1 MTMPSHDMLE
11 RSLAPAT
18 ARPSEAALAALRDSV
33 PFMQLPLPCWVYD
46 VSTRAFLEV
55 NPAAERTYGYT
66 RQEFLGM
73 TLADIRRPA
82 EATRLGRLLDG
93 RARGEPVSDTQH
105 WVHRT
110 RLGQEIAVTVKAVDF
125 PCGERNARMVFITD
139 ITLQRATTV
148 ENKLLYE
155 CLETAG
161 DMIVVTAA
169 EPDAAGNHPILYVN
183 RAFEQRTGYSR
194 AEVFGRDPRMLQGP
208 DTDRAEAARI
218 GRALAAW
225 QSVTVELVNHTRSG
239 TAYWVEM
246 TITPVADERGWF
258 HYWFAV
264 ERDISERKASEQ
276 ALGNSRAELERRV
289 AERTRELQHTVHELE
304 SFSRTVS
311 HDLQNP
317 LNGVR
322 GFAEMLLVKHGPSLP
337 ADASRMLGLIQRS
350 ADQMHT
356 IIEQLLALNRI
367 SSMQARPVAVELG
380 ALCLSLFETLR
391 RRQPERTV
399 QLDTATCGTV
409 HADLQLLSIVL
420 HSLLDNAWK
429 FTGKRDHGAAVRV
442 GLLGVQ
448 EGVVLSVAD
457 NGIGFDAS
465 HAQCLFSP
473 FKRMVLAREFDG
485 LGIGLAQ
492 AARAAERLGGWLW
505 ADGNPGQGA
514 RFHLFLP
521 TPSSAVAAASTLS
534 AGQPLD
540 H

>member
-1 MTMPSHDMLE
+1 MNMPQHDMLE
-11 RSLAPAT
+11 RSPAPAT
-18 ARPSEAALAALRDSV
+18 ARPSEVALAALRDSV
-33 PFMQLPLPCWVYD
+33 PFMQLPRPCWVYD
-46 VSTRAFLEV
+46 VDTRAFLEV
-55 NPAAERTYGYT
+55 NPAAELTYGYT
-66 RQEFLGM
+66 RREFLAM

-82 EATRLGRLLDG
+82 EAARLNRMFEA
-93 RARGEPVSDTQH
+93 RARGEPADATRH

-110 RLGQEIAVTVKAVDF
+110 RQGQEIAVTVEAVDF
-125 PCGERNARMVFITD
+125 PCGERSARMVFVTD
-139 ITLQRATTV
+139 ITLQHATTV
-148 ENKLLYE
+148 ENRLLYE

-169 EPDAAGNHPILYVN
+169 EADAAGDHPILYVN

-194 AEVFGRDPRMLQGP
+194 AEVIGRDPRMLQGP
-208 DTDRAEAARI
+208 DTDRDEVARI
-218 GRALAAW
+218 SRALAAW

-239 TAYWVEM
+239 TPYWVEM
-246 TITPVADERGWF
+246 TITPVADEHGWF
-258 HYWFAV
+258 HYWFSV
-264 ERDISERKASEQ
+264 ERDITERKAHQQTLS
-276 ALGNSRAELERRV
+276 ASNTGLERRV

-304 SFSRTVS
+304 AFSRTVS

-322 GFAEMLLVKHGPSLP
+322 GFAEMLLVKHGPTLP

-350 ADQMHT
+350 ADQMHS

-399 QLDTATCGTV
+399 QLDVVTCGPV

-429 FTGKRDHGAAVRV
+429 FTGKLNQGAAVRV
-442 GLLGVQ
+442 GLLSVDG
-448 EGVVLSVAD
+448 GVVLSVAD
-457 NGIGFDAS
+457 NGIGFDTCR
-465 HAQCLFSP
+465 AQTLFSP
-473 FKRMVLAREFDG
+473 FKRLVLAGEFDG

-492 AARAAERLGGWLW
+492 AARATERLGGWLW
-505 ADGNPGQGA
+505 ADGSPGQGA
-514 RFHLFLP
+514 RFQLFLP
-521 TPSSAVAAASTLS
+521 TPSSAAAAASTLP
-534 AGQPLD
+534 AGQPHD

>member
-1 MTMPSHDMLE
+1 MLE
-11 RSLAPAT
+11 RSLAPAP

-33 PFMQLPLPCWVYD
+33 PFMQLPLPCWVFD

-82 EATRLGRLLDG
+82 EAARLGQVLDA

-110 RLGQEIAVTVKAVDF
+110 RHGQEIAVTVEAVDF
-125 PCGERNARMVFITD
+125 PCGERSARMVFITD

-169 EPDAAGNHPILYVN
+169 EPDAAGDHPILYVN

-208 DTDRAEAARI
+208 GTDRAEVVRI

-225 QSVTVELVNHTRSG
+225 QSVTVELVNHTRGG
-239 TAYWVEM
+239 TPFWVEM
-246 TITPVADERGWF
+246 TITPVADEHGWF

-276 ALGNSRAELERRV
+276 ALSNSKAKLERRV

-304 SFSRTVS
+304 AFSRTVS

-322 GFAEMLLVKHGPSLP
+322 GFAEMLLLKHGPSLP

-367 SSMQARPVAVELG
+367 SSMQARPVAVEPG
-380 ALCLSLFETLR
+380 TLCLSMFETLR
-391 RRQPERTV
+391 RRQPEREIR
-399 QLDTATCGTV
+399 LDVVGCGPV

-429 FTGKRDHGAAVRV
+429 FTGKRSQWATVRV
-442 GLLGVQ
+442 GLRSVQ
-448 EGVVLSVAD
+448 DGVVLSVAD

-465 HAQCLFSP
+465 HAQALFRP
-473 FKRMVLAREFDG
+473 FQRLVLAREFDG
-485 LGIGLAQ
+485 QGIGLAQ

-505 ADGNPGQGA
+505 ADGSPDHGA

-521 TPSSAVAAASTLS
+521 NPPGAVATAGAPTLP
-534 AGQPLD
+534 AGQPLE